1 MKDFDTCK
9 NAIPWAS
16 LFSMIIGIS
25 GCVFFTLSFADGMEG
40 FLFQLNTISKMFN
53 PSLNITLNTI
63 SKMFDPSL
71 NITVRSMMFKIAAI
85 FCFSVIIFLVINV
98 FATSAL
104 SIPTS
109 AAINERRR
117 KSGSNEPQFLL
128 YRILSNSRTIA
139 FAIGFAHTILVFWIF
154 ILCISSMAFI
164 SYLIFYI
171 SMQQFCIFVDNQ
183 CFDFRILIP
192 VVKKLTN
199 DVSF

>member
-40 FLFQLNTISKMFN
+40 FLFQ
-53 PSLNITLNTI
+53 LNTI